1 MSAKKIKTKIVL
13 NLVLV
18 LGIFGIIYYL
28 INQSFAEIFTQ
39 ILSTSLFT
47 FLAALLLGTF
57 YQLIEGRSIKE
68 IARPFT
74 PTFSTI
80 DGFWTSCYV
89 AFYRIVSFGT
99 GTLFSEVYFYNKKGM
114 KYSQGAGV
122 TTLHMIMYK
131 LAVMT
136 YAIIG
141 LMLQFSLFYSK
152 GPTMIGFILAGVIL
166 TGVIVV
172 FLLLI
177 SSSLSI
183 QVFFVSISHKWLKSK
198 RARNWVDACNTQIYS
213 LRETVQAIVNDQTA
227 LLRIYFWNM
236 VKLIFW
242 YVLPYIF
249 LVENHS
255 NLDFLLTFSF
265 VSFAVV
271 LSGVVPT
278 PAGIGSFEFIYLLLF
293 KPLVGTVDAVS
304 SLLLYRFSS
313 FILPFIYGFFYVLA
327 DRRKIIKQEI
337 SDVKRQK
344 QQLKQ

>member
-1 MSAKKIKTKIVL
+1 M
-13 NLVLV
+13 
-18 LGIFGIIYYL
+18 
-28 INQSFAEIFTQ
+28 
-39 ILSTSLFT
+39 
-47 FLAALLLGTF
+47 
-57 YQLIEGRSIKE
+57 
-68 IARPFT
+68 
-74 PTFSTI
+74 
-80 DGFWTSCYV
+80 
-89 AFYRIVSFGT
+89 
-99 GTLFSEVYFYNKKGM
+99 
-114 KYSQGAGV
+114 
-122 TTLHMIMYK
+122 
-131 LAVMT
+131 
-136 YAIIG
+136 
-141 LMLQFSLFYSK
+141 
-152 GPTMIGFILAGVIL
+152 
-166 TGVIVV
+166 
-172 FLLLI
+172 
-177 SSSLSI
+177 
-183 QVFFVSISHKWLKSK
+183 
-198 RARNWVDACNTQIYS
+198 
-213 LRETVQAIVNDQTA
+213 QAIVKDQTA